1 MVAARAYTSFSLLK
15 KAAKYWVHSDT
26 AKKVSSVVS
35 EIKIGFLYVPSSYEV
50 KVASTLSASSS
61 ACSFVSRPHAHGEPV
76 AAEQL
81 CSGVEFVIVPSA
93 HVQFLQSLS

>member
-1 MVAARAYTSFSLLK
+1 
-15 KAAKYWVHSDT
+15 
-26 AKKVSSVVS
+26 
-35 EIKIGFLYVPSSYEV
+35 V

-81 CSGVEFVIVPSA
+81 CSGVELVIVPAA